1 MSEQPK
7 DDKHWGQY
15 RKPKGSTI
23 KKLIL
28 FVIGSAVLGAF
39 LSVLLNSFGIE
50 NSHLFA
56 GGICGGIVGGLSGVY
71 FSKDN

>member
-1 MSEQPK
+1 MREHPK
-7 DDKHWGQY
+7 DDKHWEQY
-15 RKPKGSTI
+15 RKPKGSI
-23 KKLIL
+23 MKKLIL
-28 FVIGSAVLGAF
+28 FIIGSAVLGAF

-50 NSHLFA
+50 NSHLYA